1 MVQGPA
7 SIKVAG
13 TTFPFSSN
21 IWDIPSF
28 KPNIN
33 FMMNNFQPSF
43 RYAELGLKKNWAIA
57 QFFRQLIY
65 FTKLFKFWEV
75 LNP

>member
-1 MVQGPA
+1 
-7 SIKVAG
+7 
-13 TTFPFSSN
+13 
-21 IWDIPSF
+21 
-28 KPNIN
+28 
-33 FMMNNFQPSF
+33 MMNNFQPSF